1 MVNGVEF
8 LQKGLDRKGI
18 INALKNKELMG
29 RSFFG
34 EKAKIAKIITSA
46 KDSELARQNF
56 NIIMNDTFHRSNAKD
71 ILNVATKVN
80 DGVLDKGAYGFLG
93 GLLKVS
99 DYFGRS
105 DVERIGKQLS
115 DELFE
120 KIELLQAMNPP
131 GG

>member
-80 DGVLDKGAYGFLG
+80 DGVLDKGAYCFL
-93 GLLKVS
+93 V
-99 DYFGRS
+99 DY
-105 DVERIGKQLS
+105 
-115 DELFE
+115 
-120 KIELLQAMNPP
+120 
-131 GG
+131 